1 MCRKRRCSRLQTEA
15 GFSLVSA
22 IFLLV
27 IIAALGVF
35 MLSLSTMSQTS
46 SAQDLQGSK
55 AYQAANA
62 GIEWGTFLVMTP
74 ENLSYSSDP
83 PSAQAPYA
91 CAAPLTM
98 PALAG
103 ALQGFNVTVS
113 CAMSST
119 IEGGNTLRVYQIT
132 ALATWGTLNSPQ
144 YIERS
149 ITATIGT
156 CRLPATDPTAPNM
169 PC

>member
-1 MCRKRRCSRLQTEA
+1 MCRKRRLSLRQTES

-74 ENLSYSSDP
+74 ENTSFNLGA
-83 PSAQAPYA
+83 AQAPYA

-132 ALATWGTLNSPQ
+132 ALATWGALNSPQ

-156 CRLPATDPTAPNM
+156 CRLPATDPYAPNM

>member
-1 MCRKRRCSRLQTEA
+1 
-15 GFSLVSA
+15 LVSA

-46 SAQDLQGSK
+46 SAQDIQGSK

-62 GIEWGTFLVMTP
+62 GIEWGAYLVMTP
-74 ENLSYSSDP
+74 ENSSFNLGT
-83 PSAQAPYA
+83 AQVPYVCPAP
-91 CAAPLTM
+91 AAMTG
-98 PALAG
+98 LAG

-113 CAMSST
+113 CTMSST

-132 ALATWGTLNSPQ
+132 AVATWGGVNTPQ

-149 ITATIGT
+149 MTATIGT
-156 CRLPATDPTAPNM
+156 CRLPATDAYAPNM

>member
-1 MCRKRRCSRLQTEA
+1 MCHKRRSILRQTES

-46 SAQDLQGSK
+46 SGQDLQGSK
-55 AYQAANA
+55 AYRAANA
-62 GIEWGTFLVMTP
+62 GLEWGAFLVMTP
-74 ENLSYSSDP
+74 ENTSFNLGT
-83 PSAQAPYA
+83 AQAPYV
-91 CAAPLTM
+91 CAAPMTM
-98 PALAG
+98 PSLAG
-103 ALQGFNVTVS
+103 ALQGFTVTMS
-113 CAMSST
+113 CTMNAT
-119 IEGGNTLRVYQIT
+119 VEGGNTLRVYQVT
-132 ALATWGTLNSPQ
+132 AVATWGTLNTPH

-149 ITATIGT
+149 ITATLGT
-156 CRLPATDPTAPNM
+156 CRLPASDPLPNM